1 MSETIGAH
9 PLATMARYGA
19 LSVLAFVVVC
29 PLAWLALASLR
40 PQSEIFQSVAD
51 FGWRTIV
58 PSRLT
63 LDNYAALWAGDFPL
77 AVKNSTVVALTT
89 VVLGLAVNALAGFAF
104 AVFEFR
110 GKTALF
116 ILVIASF
123 MMPFEAI
130 VMPLYVLVNALGW
143 TNSYKALIV
152 PEIANG
158 MIIFLFRQFF
168 AAIPKDFY
176 EAARVDGAS
185 WFYIWSRI
193 ALPLSWPTIATSSL
207 MLFLSQWDSF
217 FWPVVAASSP
227 EYAVVQ
233 VAIARNINFEQHDWG
248 GLFASTNLAILLGT
262 IPFLLMQRFYVR
274 SLIAGGIK

>member
-1 MSETIGAH
+1 MSETVDRN
-9 PLATMARYGA
+9 PLPTTARYGI
-19 LSVLAFVVVC
+19 LSVLAFMVIC
-29 PLAWLALASLR
+29 PLAWLAIASLR
-40 PQSEIFQSVAD
+40 PQSEIFQPVSE
-51 FGWRTIV
+51 FGWRTFV

-63 LDNYAALWAGDFPL
+63 LDNYRALWAGDFPIAL
-77 AVKNSTVVALTT
+77 KNSAIVSLTT
-89 VVLGLAVNALAGFAF
+89 MACGLVINALAGFAF

-110 GKTALF
+110 GKTLLF
-116 ILVIASF
+116 VLVIASF

-130 VMPLYVLVNALGW
+130 VMPLYVLVNAFGW

-168 AAIPKDFY
+168 ASIPKDFY

-185 WFYIWSRI
+185 WLYIWARI
-193 ALPLSWPTIATSSL
+193 AMPLSWPTIATSSL
-207 MLFLSQWDSF
+207 MLFLHQWDSF

-227 EYAVVQ
+227 DYAVVQ

-248 GLFASTNLAILLGT
+248 GLFASTNLAILIGT
-262 IPFLLMQRFYVR
+262 IPFLLMQRFYIR
-274 SLIAGGIK
+274 SLVADGIK